1 MYAQAF
7 SAEGIAV
14 IIQAACVSKSLKRLS
29 LAANRLCG
37 VWADSFGTQQYGT
50 FNSQGVEVV
59 ADLLRSTETWTLA
72 ELDISSNQL
81 GNHGGK
87 VLYEALRENESCPLM
102 ALDVRHSGF
111 DKATERYLCEIAE
124 QRRLLVKTER
134 LQ

>member
-1 MYAQAF
+1 M
-7 SAEGIAV
+7 
-14 IIQAACVSKSLKRLS
+14 
-29 LAANRLCG
+29 
-37 VWADSFGTQQYGT
+37 
-50 FNSQGVEVV
+50 EVV
-59 ADLLRSTETWTLA
+59 AEMLGYEGKCTLTH
-72 ELDISSNQL
+72 LDVSSNGL